1 MRHDSCYQGTSLSG
15 SLHDVRKTIAARCR
29 VLGKVELDFRDLEGN
44 EIAWTGFWGLWEDV
58 V

>member
-1 MRHDSCYQGTSLSG
+1 MYQGTSLSG